1 MLAKKNGNDILTLK
15 YIKWVTKNGPT
26 LWVVSKIEPILA
38 HSRFL
43 GDSFNGCRWIHG
55 VSFPSVHWLLPHG
68 EITIFHIN
76 PCIIHVNPWK
86 KTMFHVSPHSSPCL
100 MFESHLNPHVSLGNN
115 HSQDITAT
123 PRAPKKRT
131 LASHFRHGPAIWL
144 WSPANCRKLPSG
156 GLTEMWKIIG
166 STRNDLWM
174 VILPHL
180 QLAKLACR
188 LTTIHLIVY
197 SWVHESTYI
206 TQASVVVPQ
215 NEDLKNRCRGPTLL
229 DNEPTG
235 RRISIACGDW
245 GLTQAAFFSV
255 FLRKHFLEIRPWVNI
270 LKMANL

>member
-1 MLAKKNGNDILTLK
+1 MGHEKRPNF
-15 YIKWVTKNGPT
+15 
-26 LWVVSKIEPILA
+26 VSGQQNWA
-38 HSRFL
+38 HSGPFSL
-43 GDSFNGCRWIHG
+43 SWGQFQ
-55 VSFPSVHWLLPHG
+55 WLQVDPRGELPIRSLVTSTWWEHH
-68 EITIFHIN
+68 FSHKSMYN
-76 PCIIHVNPWK
+76 PCKSMKK

-156 GLTEMWKIIG
+156 GLTEMWKNIG

-180 QLAKLACR
+180 QLAKLVCR